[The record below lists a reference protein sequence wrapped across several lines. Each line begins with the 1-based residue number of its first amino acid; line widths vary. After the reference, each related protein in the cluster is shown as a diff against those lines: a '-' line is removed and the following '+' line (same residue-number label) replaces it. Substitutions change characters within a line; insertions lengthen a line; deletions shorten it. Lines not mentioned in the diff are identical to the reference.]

1 MVKIKNPKSHIY
13 MSRNNIQLG
22 ANGFSP
28 EQTRG
33 LGLGVYVYVGQ
44 FV

>member
-1 MVKIKNPKSHIY
+1 

-28 EQTRG
+28 GQTRG
-33 LGLGVYVYVGQ
+33 LGLGVYVGH
-44 FV
+44 FVFIFTILDKW